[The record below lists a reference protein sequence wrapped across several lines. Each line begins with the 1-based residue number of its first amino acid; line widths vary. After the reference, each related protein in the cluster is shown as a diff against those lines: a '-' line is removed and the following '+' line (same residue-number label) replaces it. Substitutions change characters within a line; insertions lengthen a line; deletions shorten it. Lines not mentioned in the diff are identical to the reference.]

1 MDGGAR
7 MTVVHYVNQFF
18 AGLGGEEAAG
28 HAPVRLDGP
37 QGPGRGLAAAGLAV
51 DVTLACGDD
60 FFGEQESAA
69 LETLLRW
76 LDELQPDVLVCG
88 PSFGSGRYGY
98 ACGVLAREAGRRGV
112 PVVAAMTPDSPGV
125 LAAEG
130 AAYIVPTGSNVAGSA
145 SRMPATLDPVG
156 TM

>member
-1 MDGGAR
+1 MDGGAGVSV
-7 MTVVHYVNQFF
+7 VVHYVIQFF

-28 HAPVRLDGP
+28 HEPVRLDGP

-51 DVTLACGDD
+51 DVTIACGDD
-60 FFGEQESAA
+60 YFGEREADA
-69 LETLLRW
+69 LAILLAW
-76 LDELQPDVLVCG
+76 LDELEPDVLVCG

-98 ACGVLAREAGRRGV
+98 ACGVLAREAGRRGL

-130 AAYIVPTGSNVAGSA
+130 AAYIVPTGSNVAGMREA
-145 SRMPATLDPVG
+145 MQLVA
-156 TM
+156 